1 MNNRLKKILILI
13 VSLTLGM
20 LIYFEC
26 ISVPCLFKSVT
37 GIPCPGCGMTRA
49 FNAILEFDIVTS
61 FSYNILAIPLFIFFI
76 FILVS
81 LIFDIIKNEKTF
93 ENKLIKFLEKYYI
106 IIIILLIISLIVNI
120 FRNI

>member
-1 MNNRLKKILILI
+1 MNNRLKKILILTI
-13 VSLTLGM
+13 SLTLGM

-49 FNAILEFDIVTS
+49 FKYILSLDIIGS
-61 FSYNILAIPLFIFFI
+61 LSYNILAIPLFIFFI

-81 LIFDIIKNEKTF
+81 LIFDIIKDEKTF

-106 IIIILLIISLIVNI
+106 IIIIFLIISLIVNI

>member
-1 MNNRLKKILILI
+1 MSNRLKKILILTI
-13 VSLTLGM
+13 SLGLGM
-20 LIYFEC
+20 LMYFDI
-26 ISVPCLFKSVT
+26 ISIPCLFKS
-37 GIPCPGCGMTRA
+37 IYNIQCPGCGMTRA
-49 FNAILEFDIVTS
+49 FKSILSLDIIGS
-61 FSYNILAIPLFIFFI
+61 LSYNILAIPLFIFFI

>member
-1 MNNRLKKILILI
+1 MNNRLKKILILTI
-13 VSLTLGM
+13 SLGLGM
-20 LIYFEC
+20 LMYFDI
-26 ISVPCLFKSVT
+26 ISIPCLFKS
-37 GIPCPGCGMTRA
+37 IYNIQCPGCGMTRA
-49 FNAILEFDIVTS
+49 FKCILSLDIIGS
-61 FSYNILAIPLFIFFI
+61 LSYNILAIPLFIFFI